1 MKHYN
6 RANYIRYKKDVLSSQ
21 PEGKMWDEYTKDE
34 LIIKFL
40 PYAEELARGFS
51 TDEKV
56 SGIINIEDMIQE
68 ANFGLVSAINRLD
81 FDMMNPDDDIEKQI
95 KGFISKRI
103 RGSVRRA
110 IDANRGD
117 IRIPEYKLTEIRR
130 DSGKDHKLVEMFF
143 NSVFLSI
150 DDKLSV
156 DDDNSFE
163 VEDKHEDYNIVLL
176 NKYILSL
183 MKKHLTDKEYNV
195 LRLSFGLDC
204 DKVPAKKIAELLEIK
219 GTADFVRVS
228 QIKRDAIDKLID
240 SVDPDDVLD
249 FIN

>member
-56 SGIINIEDMIQE
+56 SGVINIEDMIQE

-183 MKKHLTDKEYNV
+183 MKKHLSDKEYNV

>member
-56 SGIINIEDMIQE
+56 SGVINIEDMIQE

-183 MKKHLTDKEYNV
+183 MKKHLSDKEYNV

-219 GTADFVRVS
+219 GAADFVRVS

>member
-183 MKKHLTDKEYNV
+183 MKKHLSDKEYNV

>member
-1 MKHYN
+1 
-6 RANYIRYKKDVLSSQ
+6 
-21 PEGKMWDEYTKDE
+21 
-34 LIIKFL
+34 
-40 PYAEELARGFS
+40 
-51 TDEKV
+51 
-56 SGIINIEDMIQE
+56 
-68 ANFGLVSAINRLD
+68 
-81 FDMMNPDDDIEKQI
+81 
-95 KGFISKRI
+95 
-103 RGSVRRA
+103 
-110 IDANRGD
+110 
-117 IRIPEYKLTEIRR
+117 
-130 DSGKDHKLVEMFF
+130 
-143 NSVFLSI
+143 VFLSI

-183 MKKHLTDKEYNV
+183 MKKHLSDKEYNV